1 MARLARSDTQVSIP
15 VDEALGRRIAEAL
28 RDGNFVLLTSD
39 GKPLAEVRPVR
50 PLLGTVRYPSD
61 EALMSSEWR
70 DE

>member
-1 MARLARSDTQVSIP
+1 MALLARSDVQVSIP
-15 VDEALGRRIAEAL
+15 ADDALGRRIAEVL

-50 PLLGTVRYPSD
+50 PLLGTVRYHSD
-61 EALMSSEWR
+61 EDLMSSEWR

>member
-1 MARLARSDTQVSIP
+1 MALLARSDVKVAISA
-15 VDEALGRRIAEAL
+15 DDALGRRIAEAL

-50 PLLGTVRYPSD
+50 PLLGTVRYNSED
-61 EALMSSEWR
+61 ELMSSEWR